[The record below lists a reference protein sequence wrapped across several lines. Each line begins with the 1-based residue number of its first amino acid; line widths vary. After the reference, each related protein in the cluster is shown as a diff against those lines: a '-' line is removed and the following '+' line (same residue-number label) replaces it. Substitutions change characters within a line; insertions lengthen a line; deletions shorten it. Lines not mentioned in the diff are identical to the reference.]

1 MGASTF
7 RSRLWGGVPGGSK
20 ELRNSDGRSNLQ
32 KQVVGRSAWRF
43 KIGEE
48 L

>member
-1 MGASTF
+1 MGAPTV
-7 RSRLWGGVPGGSK
+7 RSRLWGGVPGGSR

-32 KQVVGRSAWRF
+32 NQVVGRSDWRF
-43 KIGEE
+43 KRVEE